1 MRYFFTSD
9 FHLGHDKIR
18 GYCSRPFKSLEHMN
32 RIIIQKFNERV
43 KPDDMVFHIGDF
55 CFKSGTGRGEGEPT
69 KAEVHRQ
76 QLNCKNIIFIQGNH
90 DKTNS
95 LKTIIQRVVIN
106 LGSKRINLVHDPE
119 FAAINCEINLV
130 GHVHEK
136 WQIKRIRQ
144 GYSFTDCINV
154 SVDVWNFYPVTI
166 EEIMKRYS
174 RWLKT
179 GLKGE

>member
-1 MRYFFTSD
+1 M
-9 FHLGHDKIR
+9 
-18 GYCSRPFKSLEHMN
+18 
-32 RIIIQKFNERV
+32 
-43 KPDDMVFHIGDF
+43 
-55 CFKSGTGRGEGEPT
+55 
-69 KAEVHRQ
+69 
-76 QLNCKNIIFIQGNH
+76 
-90 DKTNS
+90 
-95 LKTIIQRVVIN
+95 
-106 LGSKRINLVHDPE
+106 GSKRINLVHDPE